1 MLFKTTKQ
9 ERKILTLLA
18 ILIIL
23 GLIGLA
29 LYQDAELGR
38 TPFQNVVN
46 ILLIAIRAGLD
57 W

>member
-29 LYQDAELGR
+29 LY
-38 TPFQNVVN
+38 
-46 ILLIAIRAGLD
+46 
-57 W
+57 

>member
-18 ILIIL
+18 LLVIL

-29 LYQDAELGR
+29 L
-38 TPFQNVVN
+38 F
-46 ILLIAIRAGLD
+46 
-57 W
+57 